1 MLDLAIGLR
10 NHSSK
15 WDPDMAEVVQ
25 DANSEFW
32 RAPVVQP
39 LETPAGAQP
48 LPEACS
54 RCSAEFVV
62 AAGFCHVCGAERAKT
77 THNVS
82 SAWGRRCLNIA
93 RQLEFHQIKERVGLR
108 TAALVAFLAGITCA
122 LAAVLV
128 GFIFSAST
136 VLDWQAVQLWRIEW
150 LLGAAVAFLGGILL
164 KRA

>member
-1 MLDLAIGLR
+1 MAIGLR
-10 NHSSK
+10 NYPSG

-39 LETPAGAQP
+39 LETPAGAHV

-62 AAGFCHVCGAERAKT
+62 GAGFCHVCGAERTQAT
-77 THNVS
+77 RSVS
-82 SAWGRRCLNIA
+82 SFWSRFVELA
-93 RQLEFHQIKERVGLR
+93 RQLEFQRIKERIGLP

-122 LAAVLV
+122 LAALLV
-128 GFIFSAST
+128 GFVFSATT

-150 LLGAAVAFLGGILL
+150 LLGATVAFLAGLLL